1 MIIILSIVGIGAGA
15 FYSLSKAPVYESSMM
30 LRSHILAEAYS
41 ETLTD
46 NLRKL
51 IDKRNYELLAAAKLS
66 ITPEQ
71 ASQLVNIK
79 VESIE
84 DQLVR

>member
-51 IDKRNYELLAAAKLS
+51 IDKRNYELLAAKLS

>member
-1 MIIILSIVGIGAGA
+1 MIIILSIVGIGADA

-30 LRSHILAEAYS
+30 LRSNILAEAYS

-51 IDKRNYELLAAAKLS
+51 IDKRNYELLAAKLS

>member
-1 MIIILSIVGIGAGA
+1 MIIILSIVGIGAVA
-15 FYSLSKAPVYESSMM
+15 LYSICKDPLYDCSMM

-51 IDKRNYELLAAAKLS
+51 IDKRNYELLAAKLS

>member
-51 IDKRNYELLAAAKLS
+51 IDKRNYEPLAAKLS